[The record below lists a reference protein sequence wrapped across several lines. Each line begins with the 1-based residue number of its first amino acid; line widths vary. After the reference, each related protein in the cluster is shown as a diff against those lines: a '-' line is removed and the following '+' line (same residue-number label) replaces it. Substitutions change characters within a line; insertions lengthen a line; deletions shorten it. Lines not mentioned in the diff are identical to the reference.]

1 MRYLKPALCTERQ
14 PLLCHLNHLFLPA
27 HLTCTPPSIF
37 HPLPPLSA
45 SCCPP
50 LSPATLIRLIPPF
63 MTFPFLSPV
72 LQCSPPHISLYSS
85 SFLPFAPPHQLLSPP
100 ILIRSTLRLLLAAFP
115 FSTSAL
121 LPPPPPS
128 LCPSSLPVPR
138 YSADLS
144 PVRLRPAE
152 MDTPPGKQV
161 RQNRLEGGGKWRDQ
175 WQRRTCR

>member
-121 LPPPPPS
+121 LPPPPHCAPAHCLS
-128 LCPSSLPVPR
+128 LATLLIYHLCVS
-138 YSADLS
+138 DL
-144 PVRLRPAE
+144 LRW
-152 MDTPPGKQV
+152 TLHLVNKSGKI
-161 RQNRLEGGGKWRDQ
+161 D
-175 WQRRTCR
+175 